1 MKEVISVF
9 FDNVRDLKMQ
19 NNISNSR
26 KSQLLEEELEFEL
39 ENNHLLNI
47 LRMDYKSLNHFEN
60 TLTDLINQV
69 MGAGIKEEDLLY
81 EKENLKATFE
91 SLNLSSEEKPWD
103 L

>member
-1 MKEVISVF
+1 MNMKEVISVF

-47 LRMDYKSLNHFEN
+47 
-60 TLTDLINQV
+60 
-69 MGAGIKEEDLLY
+69 
-81 EKENLKATFE
+81 
-91 SLNLSSEEKPWD
+91 
-103 L
+103 